1 MRLVF
6 DYRLLKHINESSRKE
21 HGKAS
26 TLLTLAERVLQWKL
40 VIVLLGIFE
49 AVVGFLLAAPIPVYS
64 AIVFRVVNGARGL
77 PSYAG
82 MYFRA
87 LYYRH
92 KLGYMGSNVF
102 IDQNVFFAFP
112 KGVVLQDF
120 SYIDKNVMI
129 MCKRCEVGRRVHI
142 APRVFISGGGE
153 FQIEDYACIATN
165 SNVITSTEVLKDGAR
180 CSGPMV
186 TASQRN
192 VLRGKVLIKKD
203 AFIGANVTILPN
215 VVMEQ
220 GSVAAAG
227 VTIAKSTEPWGIYI
241 GSKKVGERERVVWPD
256 D

>member
-6 DYRLLKHINESSRKE
+6 DHRLLRHINESSLKE
-21 HGKAS
+21 HGRAS
-26 TLLTLAERVLQWKL
+26 TALSLAEKILQWKL
-40 VIVLLGIFE
+40 VTIPLGIFE
-49 AVVGFLLAAPIPVYS
+49 MILGIVLAAPIPIYS
-64 AIVFRVVNGARGL
+64 SLVFRLVNGARGL

-82 MYFRA
+82 MYVRA
-87 LYYRH
+87 LYYRQ

-112 KGVVLQDF
+112 KGVVLHDF
-120 SYIDKNVMI
+120 SYIDKNVMV

-165 SNVITSTEVLKDGAR
+165 SNIITSTEVLKDGAR

-186 TASQRN
+186 TAAQRN

-203 AFIGANVTILPN
+203 AFIGANVTVLPN

-227 VTIAKSTEPWGIYI
+227 VTIARSTEPWGIYV
-241 GSKKVGERERVVWPD
+241 GSKKVGEREKVIWPD